1 MKPTFFWSTPMH
13 CVLPQVRKI
22 CCMYMEISR
31 HLVTANKHFF
41 PLNHKCIAMANG
53 LSYFS
58 AGDLGGSAERTTKSQ
73 RGNYWRLDYTFKK
86 TFNFA
91 PVSATLCTYCVSLC
105 FHSLYSGASEEKH
118 IVLLSVR
125 CNGGMRWVELTEVR

>member
-1 MKPTFFWSTPMH
+1 MKHDPDRGLVKPTFFWSTPMH

-31 HLVTANKHFF
+31 HLVTANKLFFF

-73 RGNYWRLDYTFKK
+73 RGNYWRLDYTLKK
-86 TFNFA
+86 TLILLQYQLLCVLTVFLFA
-91 PVSATLCTYCVSLC
+91 STA
-105 FHSLYSGASEEKH
+105 F
-118 IVLLSVR
+118 IQ
-125 CNGGMRWVELTEVR
+125 ELQKRST